1 MVRPLRYLGQV
12 LAYALFAAVIG
23 YFSTTPVY
31 KHLPSDQALV
41 KLSFR
46 HAAQRKG
53 ACRERTDEELAKLPP
68 NMRVRQVCPRE
79 RADVV
84 VELEVDG
91 QPMVQAVLPPSG
103 ITHDSAATIYR
114 RFSIPAGTHRFEVRL
129 KDAVEGDF
137 GYKAEKTLTLEPGRV
152 LVIDFNAVMGG
163 FSFRG

>member
-1 MVRPLRYLGQV
+1 MARPLRYLGQA
-12 LAYALFAAVIG
+12 LAYILFAAAIG
-23 YFSTTPVY
+23 YFSTAPVY
-31 KHLPSDQALV
+31 KHLESDQALV

-53 ACRERTDEELAKLPP
+53 ACRERTDEELAKLQT
-68 NMRVRQVCPRE
+68 NMRVRKVCPRE

-91 QPMVQAVLPPSG
+91 KPMVQAVLSPSG

-114 RFSIPAGTHRFEVRL
+114 RFSIPAGTHRFTARL

-137 GYKAEKTLTLEPGRV
+137 GYQAEKTFTLEPGRV
-152 LVIDFNAVMGG
+152 LVIDFNATAGG
-163 FSFRG
+163 FTFRG